1 MPQIVTASELRG
13 VLGVSSS
20 LYSDA
25 SLDQIIDTAEAV
37 ILPMLTAYT
46 ASIAQYELLD
56 DELHFYTIRP
66 HRFVVGQSVII
77 AGISEAIDGTY
88 TVTND
93 KLSTYIFSV
102 AKVAADITLRAA
114 IPSASATLSGS
125 SAADLYAG
133 NAAIE
138 TAIIATSVEIFQNKT
153 SAGNAIDGV
162 DFQVTP
168 YRMGRQLVQRISSL
182 LLPYVEIET
191 MIQ

>member
-1 MPQIVTASELRG
+1 MPDIVTASQLRA

-25 SLDQIIDTAEAV
+25 DLDVMIESAEAV

-46 ASIAQYELLD
+46 AGIAQYELID
-56 DELHFYTIRP
+56 NELYFYTIRP

-77 AGISEAIDGTY
+77 TGVSNGIDGTY
-88 TVTND
+88 TITDN

-102 AKVAADITLRAA
+102 AKVASDVTLRAV
-114 IPSASATLSGS
+114 IPAASATLSGA
-125 SAADLYAG
+125 SAADLYDG
-133 NAAIE
+133 VPAIE
-138 TAIIATSVEIFQNKT
+138 TAIIATATEIFQNRT

-182 LLPYVEIET
+182 LLPYVEVET

>member
-1 MPQIVTASELRG
+1 MPDIVTASQLRA

-25 SLDQIIDTAEAV
+25 TLDEIIDSAEAV

-46 ASIAQYELLD
+46 AGVAQYELID
-56 DELHFYTIRP
+56 NELHFYTIRP

-77 AGISEAIDGTY
+77 AGVSESIDGTY

-93 KLSTYIFSV
+93 KLSAYVFSV
-102 AKVAADITLRAA
+102 AKVASDVTLRAV
-114 IPSASATLSGS
+114 IPSASATLSGA

-133 NAAIE
+133 VPAIE
-138 TAIIATSVEIFQNKT
+138 TAIIATSTEIFQNRT

-182 LLPYVEIET
+182 LVPYVEVET
-191 MIQ
+191 MVQ

>member
-1 MPQIVTASELRG
+1 MPNIVTATQLRG

-25 SLDQIIDTAEAV
+25 DLDVMIDSAEAV

-46 ASIAQYELLD
+46 AGIAQYELLD
-56 DELHFYTIRP
+56 DVAYFYTIRP

-77 AGISEAIDGTY
+77 SGVAAGIDGTY
-88 TVTND
+88 TVTD
-93 KLSTYIFSV
+93 DTHLPYIFSV
-102 AKVAADITLRAA
+102 AKVASDVTLRAV
-114 IPSASATLSGS
+114 IPAASATLSGA
-125 SAADLYAG
+125 SAADLYDG
-133 NAAIE
+133 VPAIE
-138 TAIIATSVEIFQNKT
+138 TAIIATATEIFQNRT

-182 LLPYVEIET
+182 LLPYVEVET
-191 MIQ
+191 MVQ